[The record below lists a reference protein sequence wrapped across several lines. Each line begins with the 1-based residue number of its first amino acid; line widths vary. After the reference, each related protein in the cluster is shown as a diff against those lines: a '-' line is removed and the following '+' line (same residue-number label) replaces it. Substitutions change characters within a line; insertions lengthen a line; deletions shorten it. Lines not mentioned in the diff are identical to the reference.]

1 MITYIVSTYL
11 GPRRSDFY
19 NKIWDVD
26 IYYFVR
32 RHIRKIN
39 ELNDTNISKIVFSV
53 NRYNNSIDRGIYD
66 VIKEE
71 NSKIPVSVIYRNNK
85 HFSYGAWN
93 DAIKQIIHEPTDYY
107 FLIEDDYIPNAS
119 NFYKYFVDE
128 IDDTTGYVAQ
138 VVNYSYHPIHASISN
153 GLLPYEVAKEMY
165 TNHGDIFNLPEYTK
179 KISKLVSYEKS
190 SDIQIQFLMYISS
203 KYKIKDVS
211 KTTRVPF
218 LNAEENSPNLDQVI
232 YFGTESEPEI
242 IVPAQ
247 LQHNVIEFK
256 PITDSDA
263 QFINKIRNG
272 YASEFL
278 HNSNTYTESQTKE
291 WIKKYS
297 PDYYIIQY
305 LHRSIGYFRTSN
317 YCPENRNI
325 YIGCDIAPEFTG
337 EGLGYISYLAF
348 IPFIFKKYDLHK
360 ISLEVLSTNTRAIS
374 LYEKLGFVKEGVK
387 REEVIKNG
395 KYIDSI
401 IYSLLKSEFKP

>member
-1 MITYIVSTYL
+1 
-11 GPRRSDFY
+11 
-19 NKIWDVD
+19 
-26 IYYFVR
+26 
-32 RHIRKIN
+32 
-39 ELNDTNISKIVFSV
+39 
-53 NRYNNSIDRGIYD
+53 
-66 VIKEE
+66 
-71 NSKIPVSVIYRNNK
+71 
-85 HFSYGAWN
+85 
-93 DAIKQIIHEPTDYY
+93 
-107 FLIEDDYIPNAS
+107 
-119 NFYKYFVDE
+119 
-128 IDDTTGYVAQ
+128 
-138 VVNYSYHPIHASISN
+138 
-153 GLLPYEVAKEMY
+153 
-165 TNHGDIFNLPEYTK
+165 
-179 KISKLVSYEKS
+179 
-190 SDIQIQFLMYISS
+190 MYISS